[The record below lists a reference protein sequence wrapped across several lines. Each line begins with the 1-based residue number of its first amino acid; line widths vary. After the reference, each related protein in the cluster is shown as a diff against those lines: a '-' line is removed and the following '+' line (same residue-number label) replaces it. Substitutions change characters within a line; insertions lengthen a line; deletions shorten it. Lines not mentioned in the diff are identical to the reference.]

1 MDKLA
6 PIFSLIKEVNLNTK
20 YYIIVTLSIFG
31 GFLELISIGSL
42 LPLFNIF
49 LQKEN
54 FLEIVY
60 LKKFIEIFNITSY
73 EYLVIFCLILY
84 LSFFLIKTI
93 YLLFLNYLKSDFIAK
108 QSAGL
113 SQKLFYTYLHQPYIF
128 FAERN
133 TAQLVRNITFEVSE
147 ISKSISS
154 TIELITESCIVIFI
168 SIFLIINVSD
178 VFYIILIYLVIFL
191 IFSLLKRKF
200 KDWGID
206 RQKGQGELIKH
217 LYQGLGSI
225 KQLKIYDKVNEFVS
239 LYNKSNIHALRANMK
254 HSFFLTVPRVVL
266 EFFAVLTFILLM
278 IFSFIFR
285 EVNMVEIFPTLA
297 LLGAA
302 AFKILP
308 SINRILGQVQV
319 LNFSKISYSKIYD
332 EIGLKKNFETIK
344 NKNEISKHLTFNN
357 IKIKNLF
364 FTYPNSNKEILKDIN
379 IEIKKGE
386 IVGLIGS
393 TGSGKSTLLNLF
405 CGLIKPTKGKILSD
419 ENNIFENIQEWRSNL
434 TLIPQNIFILDDT
447 IKKNITFGEAE
458 LNIDKFNQVIK
469 ISQLKEF
476 IDSLHLKENTI
487 VGEKGTKLSGGQIQR
502 IEIARALYKD
512 AEIIILDE
520 ATSALDEKTEKTFLE
535 LFFNILVNKTIIIV
549 SHRTSTLKECNKIYK
564 LENGKIE
571 ISKKN

>member
-1 MDKLA
+1 MNQLSA
-6 PIFSLIKEVNLNTK
+6 IFSLIREVKLSKK

-54 FLEIVY
+54 FLEIIY
-60 LKKFIEIFNITSY
+60 LKKLIQIFNITSY
-73 EYLVIFCLILY
+73 EYLVVFLLSLY
-84 LSFFLIKTI
+84 LSFFLVKTI

-147 ISKSISS
+147 ISKSINS

-168 SIFLIINVSD
+168 SIFLIVTVSD
-178 VFYIILIYLVIFL
+178 VFYIILIYLIIFF
-191 IFSLLKRKF
+191 IFSFLKKKF
-200 KDWGID
+200 TNWGVE

-225 KQLKIYDKVNEFVS
+225 KQLKIYDKVDKFVS
-239 LYNKSNIHALRANMK
+239 LYNKSNVHALRANMK

-285 EVNMVEIFPTLA
+285 DVDIIKIFPILA
-297 LLGAA
+297 LLGAS

-308 SINRILGQVQV
+308 SINRILGQIQV
-319 LNFSKISYSKIYD
+319 LNFSKISYSKVYD
-332 EIGLKKNFETIK
+332 EIKLHENFEVDKIK
-344 NKNEISKHLTFNN
+344 KENSKKLTFNT
-357 IKIKNLF
+357 IKIKNLH
-364 FTYPNSNKEILKDIN
+364 FTYPNSTKEILKDIN
-379 IEIKKGE
+379 IDIEKGE

-405 CGLIKPTKGKILSD
+405 CGLIKPTQGKILAD
-419 ENNIFENIQEWRSNL
+419 ENNIFENVHEWRSNL
-434 TLIPQNIFILDDT
+434 TLIPQNSFILDDT
-447 IKKNITFGEAE
+447 IKNNITFGETD
-458 LNIDKFNQVIK
+458 LNIEKFEKVI
-469 ISQLKEF
+469 IVSQLKEF
-476 IDSLHLKENTI
+476 IESLNLKENTI

-520 ATSALDEKTEKTFLE
+520 ATSALDVRTEKIFLE
-535 LFFNILVNKTIIIV
+535 LFFKILEKKTIIIV
-549 SHRTSTLKECNKIYK
+549 SHRSSTLKECNKIYK

-571 ISKKN
+571 ITKKN